1 MRAKKIALLVILLSL
16 VSSPAVSSDGKSSVA
31 LNFLDEIS
39 IPDNV
44 EPFQPVFHYPPVSQ
58 GTTWVCWSFATTS
71 FVESEMKRLGH
82 SPVKL
87 SVMFTVYHA
96 FIEKI
101 IYFVQTRG
109 QSRFYQGD
117 LFNTAAD
124 VMQKYGAVPD
134 SVYPGTLREDGSY
147 HHTDLYREL
156 HQFKHKLK
164 TENHWDEAFAVE
176 GIKKILDKHLGA
188 PPEEF
193 TFNDIVHTPKTFRD
207 KVVNLPWGD
216 YLMVTSFMYS
226 PMDTFT
232 DLRVPDN
239 WKNDKRFFNV
249 PLDVFYE
256 GIKNSMKNGFSVA
269 VNLDNVDEP
278 GRDADRDVMIV
289 PDFDIPLE
297 HITQQAREYRFEI
310 GMTTDEH
317 LVHLLGY
324 SHFNGEDW
332 FLTKDSWPTS
342 WNGSQKGYYFIHE
355 SYVKLKFLSYLVHK
369 DGVPGIV
376 SRIKS
381 SSALGE

>member
-1 MRAKKIALLVILLSL
+1 MFSKGFSLLVIVLLL
-16 VSSPAVSSDGKSSVA
+16 IFSPLVSSDGKTYVDTD
-31 LNFLDEIS
+31 FLDKIVMPENIAS
-39 IPDNV
+39 
-44 EPFQPVFHYPPVSQ
+44 FQPVFHFPPVSQ

-71 FVESEMKRLGH
+71 FVETEMKRLGH
-82 SPVKL
+82 PPVKL
-87 SVMFTVYHA
+87 SVMFTVYHS

-117 LFNTAAD
+117 LFNTVLD

-134 SVYPGTLREDGSY
+134 TVYPGTLKNDGSY
-147 HHTDLYREL
+147 YHTDLYREL

-164 TENHWDEAFAVE
+164 TENIWDETLAVE
-176 GIKKILDKHLGA
+176 GIKKILDKYLGV
-188 PPEEF
+188 PPKEF
-193 TFNDIVHTPKTFRD
+193 THDGKTYTPRTFMEN
-207 KVVNLPWGD
+207 VVNLPWND

-239 WKNDKRFFNV
+239 WKKDTRFFNV

-256 GIKNSMKNGFSVA
+256 GIKGSIKNGYSVA

-278 GRDADRDVMIV
+278 GRDASRDLMIV

-297 HITQQAREYRFEI
+297 NITQKAREYRFQI

-324 SHFNGEDW
+324 YHFNGEDW

-342 WNGSQKGYYFIHE
+342 WNGSQKGYYFVHE
-355 SYVKLKFLSYLVHK
+355 SYVRLKFLSYLVHK
-369 DGVPGIV
+369 DAVPGIV
-376 SRIKS
+376 ARIKS
-381 SSALGE
+381 PSE